1 MFYHLGELQE
11 SLTYALC
18 AGKLF
23 DVTER
28 SDYVQTIVGKCID
41 EFVKRREKAEVSGE
55 EVQIDSRLEAIVQRM
70 FSRCL
75 EDGQLEQAIGIALD
89 SCQLDLLRAVAEHGQ
104 FDKDLLTYAL
114 NVCKNL
120 IVSRK
125 FREKALR
132 LMVDLY
138 KQLPQPDWVVIS
150 QCLMFLDEPAAV
162 AEILRDLLSKDA
174 DSVLLAY
181 QIAFDLFENE
191 QPQFLSRVS
200 DFVEGAS
207 KAPSGMEA
215 VGAAER
221 RSARRMFAPRRC

>member
-41 EFVKRREKAEVSGE
+41 EYVKRREKAEVSGE

-104 FDKDLLTYAL
+104 FDKDLLTACGRVL
-114 NVCKNL
+114 MASVD
-120 IVSRK
+120 SS
-125 FREKALR
+125 KAL
-132 LMVDLY
+132 L
-138 KQLPQPDWVVIS
+138 
-150 QCLMFLDEPAAV
+150 
-162 AEILRDLLSKDA
+162 
-174 DSVLLAY
+174 
-181 QIAFDLFENE
+181 N
-191 QPQFLSRVS
+191 
-200 DFVEGAS
+200 
-207 KAPSGMEA
+207 
-215 VGAAER
+215 
-221 RSARRMFAPRRC
+221 